1 MAAEVFDYS
10 AGLAMI
16 LEAGRRMEEVS
27 RSRPGRMAAII
38 GLLEEEVVGIC
49 HEVREEGYAGVAN
62 LNASRQLVISGDQ
75 KAVAAA
81 CCLALDRGALE
92 VKEIEVKAA
101 YHSPLMEEPS
111 RQFAGYLTGIDLEDP
126 KLPVLSYVDAEYVKD
141 KEEARRLLSLQLCS
155 QVRWKNCIERLIGEG
170 VDTFIEMGP
179 SEVLTRLTRWINR
192 EVKVHS
198 ADDPEALSQ
207 VFEGRR
213 FG

>member
-1 MAAEVFDYS
+1 
-10 AGLAMI
+10 
-16 LEAGRRMEEVS
+16 
-27 RSRPGRMAAII
+27 
-38 GLLEEEVVGIC
+38 
-49 HEVREEGYAGVAN
+49 
-62 LNASRQLVISGDQ
+62 
-75 KAVAAA
+75 
-81 CCLALDRGALE
+81 
-92 VKEIEVKAA
+92 
-101 YHSPLMEEPS
+101 
-111 RQFAGYLTGIDLEDP
+111 
-126 KLPVLSYVDAEYVKD
+126 
-141 KEEARRLLSLQLCS
+141 LCS